1 MIARPLSLLN
11 TAILSAGSSIKL
23 GLRDRTLALL
33 TAMFFVLVLIS
44 AYLGWSATATVNAIY
59 EKSVPLFQSQGLAVP
74 PNPVGDTPPLT
85 LFRNMVTYVALLGAL
100 AALVLGHQSVASDR
114 KAGVLPLL
122 ASRPLSRTGFALGK
136 IFSLAVSLALVLA
149 AAGLINVLTM
159 LLLPGIALDN
169 AVWAGLAKFYSVSAL
184 YMLAFSLLGAIFASG
199 MKTESMAL
207 LVPVTIWLALTF
219 IVPQITSNIS
229 PMAAMNP
236 QSANI
241 IAPTSQFF
249 TATAALLGPLSIA
262 EAYRH
267 LTSIILGITSGAGAS
282 TTTGG
287 AIASLI
293 IANLVLAAVF
303 AFMFTR
309 LDACRSE
316 YRD

>member
-1 MIARPLSLLN
+1 MIANPLSLFD
-11 TAILSAGSSIKL
+11 TTVLSAGSSIKL

-59 EKSVPLFQSQGLAVP
+59 EKSVPLFKAQGLAVP

-100 AALVLGHQSVASDR
+100 AALVLGHQSVACDR

-122 ASRPLSRTGFALGK
+122 ASRPLNKTGFALGK
-136 IFSLAVSLALVLA
+136 IFSLALSLAIVLA
-149 AAGLINVLTM
+149 AAGLVNVLTM

-169 AVWAGLAKFYSVSAL
+169 TVWAGLAEFYGVSAL
-184 YMLAFSLLGAIFASG
+184 YMLAFSLLGGIFASG

-207 LVPVTIWLALTF
+207 LAPVTIWLALTF
-219 IVPQITSNIS
+219 IVPQITANIS

-249 TATAALLGPLSIA
+249 AATSAFLGPLSIA
-262 EAYRH
+262 ESYRH

-282 TTTGG
+282 TTTAG
-287 AIASLI
+287 AIASLM
-293 IANLVLAAVF
+293 IANLALAAAF
-303 AFMFTR
+303 IFMFAR
-309 LDACRSE
+309 IDACRSE

>member
-1 MIARPLSLLN
+1 MISRPLSLAE
-11 TAILSAGSSIKL
+11 TAILSAMSSIKL

-33 TAMFFVLVLIS
+33 TAMFFIMVLIS

-59 EKSVPLFQSQGLAVP
+59 EKSVPLFQTQGLAVP
-74 PNPVGDTPPLT
+74 PNPVGETPPLS

-100 AALVLGHQSVASDR
+100 AALVLGHQCVAVDR

-122 ASRPLSRTGFALGK
+122 TSRSLSKTGLALGK
-136 IFSLAVSLALVLA
+136 ILSLIFSICLVLTA
-149 AAGLINVLTM
+149 ASFINVLTM
-159 LLLPGIALDN
+159 LALPGLVLDN
-169 AVWAGLAKFYSVSAL
+169 AVWPGLGKFYGVSAL
-184 YMLAFSLLGAIFASG
+184 FMLAFSLLGGIFAAG

-207 LVPVTIWLALTF
+207 LVPVSIWLALTF

-236 QSANI
+236 QSASI

-249 TATAALLGPLSIA
+249 TVSSAILGPLSIA

-267 LTSIILGITSGAGAS
+267 LTSVILGVTSGAGAS
-282 TTTGG
+282 TTTTG

-293 IANLVLAAVF
+293 FANLILGTTFTLVF
-303 AFMFTR
+303 AR